1 MNSSE
6 LLRLKELVFP
16 AILVRAHM
24 HDSMDTVR
32 PIELDDL
39 EVAFDFR
46 VIEPDSVGLG
56 NLTISTKTAPEIENQ
71 LHYRFDLQTFA
82 VFSIDPELND
92 AKQLFVRR
100 FNAAATMVG
109 SAREQLAQLTARGP
123 WGIATLPM
131 IPLQQ
136 LAGKY
141 PETPS
146 VQSPV
151 LSPKRAKKLVSR
163 KRVV

>member
-1 MNSSE
+1 MNSSV
-6 LLRLKELVFP
+6 LLQLKELVFP
-16 AILVRAHM
+16 ALLVRAHM
-24 HDSMDTVR
+24 HESMDEVR
-32 PIELDDL
+32 PMELDDL

-46 VIEPDSVGLG
+46 VIGSDSVGLG
-56 NLTISTKTAPEIENQ
+56 NLTISTKTAPEIESQ
-71 LHYRFDLQTFA
+71 LNYRFDLQTFA
-82 VFSIDPELND
+82 VFGLDPELND
-92 AKQLFVRR
+92 AKQVFVRR

-146 VQSPV
+146 DSPSEPV
-151 LSPKRAKKLVSR
+151 PKRVKKLVSK
-163 KRVV
+163 KRIV